1 MHFPIYHNATIV
13 NIYSTTYKY
22 IHTVLTT
29 FLVASP
35 NFNGELVKVGY
46 ERGER
51 FSLKGDILA
60 QVYSTQILQVP
71 PGVY

>member
-1 MHFPIYHNATIV
+1 MRLLLIFTVRRTN
-13 NIYSTTYKY
+13 TY
-22 IHTVLTT
+22 IQFRPL
-29 FLVASP
+29 FQLLPP

-46 ERGER
+46 ERGGR
-51 FSLKGDILA
+51 CPLKGDILA